1 MKKLLEK
8 VRAFFSSIGSKL
20 NRIPQGLSAVNE
32 PPTTP
37 RDKRVAQQQAQSQP
51 VAEAPAI
58 VAITASKSSKG
69 KPDRFTVISWVVTIL
84 LVVSLL
90 TFTLIYKNSQAA
102 TYVQAPLPQPTAAQ
116 SDGSQPSVGI
126 PVEGSDGGV
135 FSFISRNLQLKTNIP
150 ERPRYQSTSYRVS
163 RGDAMLAIAEKFKV
177 KTETILY
184 VNSQLEDNPHN
195 LRPGMELTIPP
206 VDGLYYEWKDG
217 DTFETVADKFDAK
230 PEDII
235 NFPGND
241 IDLTN
246 PAVKPGTLVMIPGGS
261 RELRNWEADLQTAAR
276 SNNGSTGTSDFG
288 SNACGGGPV
297 ASGFG
302 WPADDHSLSGNPYGP
317 GHLGIDIS
325 APEGSNVYAAG
336 SGVVTMAQGGWN
348 YGYGNVVQIDHGNGY
363 VTVYAHL
370 SVISVSPCQSVGQG
384 ALIGL
389 SGNTGNSFGAHL
401 HFEIRIG
408 GKNVNPYD
416 IVQ

>member
-1 MKKLLEK
+1 MKKILETI
-8 VRAFFSSIGSKL
+8 RSFFSSLASRFKRQPGSE
-20 NRIPQGLSAVNE
+20 QA
-32 PPTTP
+32 
-37 RDKRVAQQQAQSQP
+37 AQSESATP
-51 VAEAPAI
+51 TPHPM
-58 VAITASKSSKG
+58 G
-69 KPDRFTVISWVVTIL
+69 KMDRFTAISWVVTLII
-84 LVVSLL
+84 VASLL
-90 TFTLIYKNSQAA
+90 GSTILYKNASESPLASSSPAVPESVDGLPVSAA
-102 TYVQAPLPQPTAAQ
+102 PAA
-116 SDGSQPSVGI
+116 GSA
-126 PVEGSDGGV
+126 GGDN
-135 FSFISRNLQLKTNIP
+135 FIFRRLQLKTNIP
-150 ERPRYQSTSYRVS
+150 ERPRYAAVTYRVM
-163 RGDAMLAIAEKFKV
+163 RGDGMWAVADKFKL
-177 KTETILY
+177 KSETILY
-184 VNSQLEDNPHN
+184 VNKDLDDNPHS
-195 LRPGMELTIPP
+195 LKPGMELTIPP

-217 DTFETVADKFDAK
+217 DTFESVAEKFNAK
-230 PEDII
+230 ADDIV

-241 IDLTN
+241 VDLTD
-246 PAVKPGTLVMIPGGS
+246 PKVKPGTLVMIPGGS
-261 RELRNWEADLQTAAR
+261 RELRNWEADLVTVSR

-288 SNACGGGPV
+288 SNACGGGAV

-302 WPADDHSLSGNPYGP
+302 WPADDHTLSGNPYGP

-370 SVISVSPCQSVGQG
+370 SQINVSACQSVGQG
-384 ALIGL
+384 TLIGL